1 MSSEQETI
9 RLGEQSSAA
18 FLYPDVLWIV
28 TFNIIHPTPRRS
40 FYFRY
45 TTFRYITFSILL
57 VHEYAQK
64 YMVSI
69 MIFIL
74 ELYMKYTFHTFSST
88 WT

>member
-9 RLGEQSSAA
+9 RLGEQCSAA

-28 TFNIIHPTPRRS
+28 TFDIIHATPRRS
-40 FYFRY
+40 FYVRY
-45 TTFRYITFSILL
+45 ITFRYITFSILL

-69 MIFIL
+69 IIFIL
-74 ELYMKYTFHTFSST
+74 ELYMK
-88 WT
+88 